1 MHEQVFNLIKNL
13 HRVDEI
19 GSAYTKVPNKKK
31 GGLYYVLNLF
41 DGMVYMPSLKLGAS
55 VRKGSNPLIGI

>member
-19 GSAYTKVPNKKK
+19 GSAYTKVPIGRIKK
-31 GGLYYVLNLF
+31 GRVVLRIKP
-41 DGMVYMPSLKLGAS
+41 V
-55 VRKGSNPLIGI
+55 

>member
-31 GGLYYVLNLF
+31 GEFYYVLNLF

-55 VRKGSNPLIGI
+55 VRKGSSPLIGI